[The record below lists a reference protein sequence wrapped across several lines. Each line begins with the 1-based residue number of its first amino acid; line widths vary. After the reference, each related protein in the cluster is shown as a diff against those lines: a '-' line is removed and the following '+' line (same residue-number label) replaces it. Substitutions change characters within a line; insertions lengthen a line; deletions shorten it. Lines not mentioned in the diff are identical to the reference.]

1 MNSLMLTYCTE
12 GSTDERFIGNI
23 IYRTF
28 TELAY
33 ECRGEIDVYE
43 PVHIQRISGLSFM
56 DSTLRVA
63 LEAGWSHILCVHVDA
78 DASTHKHVYNRKIE
92 PCLVELSNNEDVV
105 KEIVPVIPVYM
116 TEAWM
121 LSDINLLIEEI
132 GVDPEVARLVLPSRV
147 NQIER
152 IADPKSTIV
161 EAIRWA
167 YSYKP
172 KRWSKPD
179 ISQLY
184 LTLSQKIPIG
194 TLKRLSS
201 YRRFYNACR
210 TSLESMDYM

>member
-1 MNSLMLTYCTE
+1 MNSLTLTYCTE
-12 GSTDERFIGNI
+12 GPTDERFIGNI

-33 ECRGEIDVYE
+33 ECRGEIDVHE
-43 PVHIQRISGLSFM
+43 PVHIQRISGLSFV

-63 LEAGWSHILCVHVDA
+63 LETGWSNILCVHVDA
-78 DASTHKHVYNRKIE
+78 DASTHKPVYNRKIE
-92 PCLVELSNNEDVV
+92 PCLVEMSNNEDVV

-132 GVDPEVARLVLPSRV
+132 GADPEVARLVLPSRV

-152 IADPKSTIV
+152 ITDPKSTIV
-161 EAIRWA
+161 EAIRQA

-172 KRWSKPD
+172 KKWSIPD

-184 LTLSQKIPIG
+184 LPLSQKISLD

-201 YRRFYNACR
+201 YMRFYNACR
-210 TSLESMDYM
+210 ISLESMGYM

>member
-12 GSTDERFIGNI
+12 GSTDELFIGNI

-28 TELAY
+28 IELAY
-33 ECRGEIDVYE
+33 ECRGEIEVYE

-63 LEAGWSHILCVHVDA
+63 LEAGWSNILCVHVDA
-78 DASTHKHVYNRKIE
+78 DASTHKHVYNRKIA
-92 PCLVELSNNEDVV
+92 PCLVEMSNNEDVV

-132 GVDPEVARLVLPSRV
+132 GADPEVARLVLPSRV

-161 EAIRWA
+161 EAIRRA

-172 KRWSKPD
+172 KKWSKPD

-184 LTLSQKIPIG
+184 LPLSQKISLD

-201 YRRFYNACR
+201 YMRFYNSCR
-210 TSLESMDYM
+210 KSLESMGYI

>member
-1 MNSLMLTYCTE
+1 MNSLTLTYCTE
-12 GSTDERFIGNI
+12 GPTDERFIGNI

-33 ECRGEIDVYE
+33 ECRGEIDIYE
-43 PVHIQRISGLSFM
+43 PVHIQRISGLSFV

-63 LEAGWSHILCVHVDA
+63 LKAGWSNILCIHVDA
-78 DASTHKHVYNRKIE
+78 DASTHKQVYNRKIE
-92 PCLVELSNNEDVV
+92 PCLVEMSNNEDVV

-121 LSDINLLIEEI
+121 LSDVNLLIEEI
-132 GVDPEVARLVLPSRV
+132 GTDLEVARLGLPSRV

-161 EAIRWA
+161 EAIRRA
-167 YSYKP
+167 YSAKP
-172 KRWSKPD
+172 KKWSKPD

-184 LTLSQKIPIG
+184 LPLSQKISLD

-201 YRRFYNACR
+201 YMQFYNSCR
-210 TSLESMDYM
+210 KSLESMGYM